1 MTHKSTIVTYSFFLF
16 LSKIVS
22 SFHIVRMSKT
32 NMKVCNN
39 YFLVD
44 PTKASFLDL
53 LLLLFSSNL
62 TSARFIDSPPDT
74 LKSFRRSFTSRWIIV
89 LAILLQ
95 KILMFIRKP
104 VAILGGFLTY
114 SLNLLTANG
123 GFFKMILNLLTGKLV
138 KPDKSSAAY
147 TSFIGCSD
155 RRVELD
161 EKINVGT
168 VEYKAML
175 SMMASKIAYE
185 SKPFITSVVKNTW
198 KLDLVGNYDFYNAF
212 QESKLTQAFVFK
224 TSSTNPNLIVISFRG
239 TEPFEM
245 ADWCTDL
252 DVSWYEMKNV
262 GKVHAGFSRALGLQ
276 KNGWPKENLSLLHQY
291 AYYTIRQML
300 RDKLAKD
307 KNLKFILTG
316 HSLGGALA
324 ALFPAI
330 LAIHGEDELLDKLEG
345 VYTFG
350 QPRVGDEDFGE
361 FMKDVVKK
369 HGIEYERFVYN
380 NDVVPRVPFD
390 DKILFSYK
398 HYGPCNWFNSLY
410 KGKVREDAPNA
421 NYFNL
426 LWLIPKLLIGLWEF
440 IRSFIL
446 QFWKGKEYKEN
457 WMMRLVRIL
466 GIVIPGGS
474 NHFPFDYVNST
485 RLGGLVR
492 PPPSTTTPEDKL
504 ALIA

>member
-1 MTHKSTIVTYSFFLF
+1 
-16 LSKIVS
+16 
-22 SFHIVRMSKT
+22 MSKT

-95 KILMFIRKP
+95 KVLMLLRKP

-185 SKPFITSVVKNTW
+185 SKPFIISVVKNTW

-239 TEPFEM
+239 TEPFET

-446 QFWKGKEYKEN
+446 QLWKGKEYKEN
-457 WMMRLVRIL
+457 WMMRSVRIL
-466 GIVIPGGS
+466 GIIIPGGS

-492 PPPSTTTPEDKL
+492 PPTTTTPEDKL

>member
-1 MTHKSTIVTYSFFLF
+1 
-16 LSKIVS
+16 
-22 SFHIVRMSKT
+22 MSKT
-32 NMKVCNN
+32 NMKFCNS

-74 LKSFRRSFTSRWIIV
+74 LKGFRRSFASRWILA
-89 LAILLQ
+89 LAIFLQ
-95 KILMFIRKP
+95 KVLMLLSKPFAFIGQK
-104 VAILGGFLTY
+104 LTY
-114 SLNLLTANG
+114 WLNLLTANG
-123 GFFKMILNLLTGKLV
+123 GFFNLILNLMSGKLV
-138 KPDKSSAAY
+138 KPDKSSATY

-155 RRVELD
+155 RRIELD
-161 EKINVGT
+161 EKINVGSI
-168 VEYKAML
+168 EYKSML
-175 SMMASKIAYE
+175 SIMASKISYE
-185 SKPFITSVVKNTW
+185 SKPYITSVVKNTW
-198 KLDLVGNYDFYNAF
+198 KMDLVGNYDFYNAF

-224 TSSTNPNLIVISFRG
+224 TSSTNPDLIVVSFRG
-239 TEPFEM
+239 TEPFEA

-252 DVSWYEMKNV
+252 DLSWYEMKNV

-276 KNGWPKENLSLLHQY
+276 KDGWPKENISLLHQY

-300 RDKLAKD
+300 RDKLGRN
-307 KNLKFILTG
+307 KNLKYILTG

-345 VYTFG
+345 IYTFG

-361 FMKDVVKK
+361 FMKGVVKK

-390 DKILFSYK
+390 DKYLFSYK
-398 HYGPCNWFNSLY
+398 HYGPCNSFNSLY

-426 LWLIPKLLIGLWEF
+426 LWLIPQLLTGLWEF

-446 QFWKGKEYKEN
+446 QFWKGEEYKEN
-457 WMMRLVRIL
+457 WLMRFVRVV
-466 GIVIPGGS
+466 GIVFPGGS

-492 PPPSTTTPEDKL
+492 PPPTTTPEDKL

>member
-1 MTHKSTIVTYSFFLF
+1 MTHRSTISPFFLF
-16 LSKIVS
+16 LSKVFS

-32 NMKVCNN
+32 NMKFCNS

-74 LKSFRRSFTSRWIIV
+74 LKGFRRSFASRWILA
-89 LAILLQ
+89 LAIFLQ
-95 KILMFIRKP
+95 KVLMLLSKPFAFIGQK
-104 VAILGGFLTY
+104 LTY
-114 SLNLLTANG
+114 WLNLLTANG
-123 GFFKMILNLLTGKLV
+123 GFFNLILNLMSGKLV
-138 KPDKSSAAY
+138 KPDKSSATY

-155 RRVELD
+155 RRIELD
-161 EKINVGT
+161 EKINVGSI
-168 VEYKAML
+168 EYKSML
-175 SMMASKIAYE
+175 SIMASKISYE
-185 SKPFITSVVKNTW
+185 SKPYITSVVKNTW
-198 KLDLVGNYDFYNAF
+198 KMDLVGNYDFYNAF

-224 TSSTNPNLIVISFRG
+224 TSSTNPDLIVVSFRG
-239 TEPFEM
+239 TEPFEA

-252 DVSWYEMKNV
+252 DLSWYEMKNV

-276 KNGWPKENLSLLHQY
+276 KDGWPKENISLLHQY

-300 RDKLAKD
+300 RDKLGRN
-307 KNLKFILTG
+307 KNLKYILTG

-345 VYTFG
+345 IYTFG

-361 FMKDVVKK
+361 FMKGVVKK

-390 DKILFSYK
+390 DKYLFSYK
-398 HYGPCNWFNSLY
+398 HYGPCNSFNSLY

-426 LWLIPKLLIGLWEF
+426 LWLIPQLLTGLWEF

-446 QFWKGKEYKEN
+446 QFWKGDEYKEN
-457 WMMRLVRIL
+457 WLMRFVRVV
-466 GIVIPGGS
+466 GIVFPGGS

-492 PPPSTTTPEDKL
+492 PPPPTTPEDKL